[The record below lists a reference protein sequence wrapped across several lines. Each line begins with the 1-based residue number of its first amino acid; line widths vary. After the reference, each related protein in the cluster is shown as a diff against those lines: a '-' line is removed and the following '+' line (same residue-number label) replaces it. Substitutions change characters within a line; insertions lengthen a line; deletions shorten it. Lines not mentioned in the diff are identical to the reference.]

1 MSKFPVSFSL
11 YITGTLLK
19 GGEGGRIF
27 PKLSHLGGRLW
38 GVDVE
43 IGGCFFFIT
52 LQVNHIYFVW
62 GRKEGSLCYFSD
74 LESFEL
80 AM

>member
-19 GGEGGRIF
+19 GGEGGRTF
-27 PKLSHLGGRLW
+27 PKLSHLGGRLR

-43 IGGCFFFIT
+43 IGGCFFLLLYRSIT
-52 LQVNHIYFVW
+52 FTLCGGERKVPFVTFQILNLL
-62 GRKEGSLCYFSD
+62 S
-74 LESFEL
+74 
-80 AM
+80 